1 MLLAI
6 GQKKL
11 RLALLSARKSGSG
24 PRAQHRPGTKPTAQ
38 YLGAVASSSE
48 RPRVV
53 HHVET
58 KPSVP
63 PNTLPHNDA
72 AIPAWEAGGCLPGP
86 LQHATHPPCPATF
99 HLDSNS
105 VQSESAS
112 EPWTHRPYCPDP
124 EPDSKHK
131 TTAYCVF
138 TNATFRRG
146 RGLSVIA
153 PALGP
158 DTGTAATDSGLAR
171 AVGQALVAIAASS
184 ATTGASD
191 YSDEND
197 QPPVPYAVQP
207 IPGKGLGLVATRR
220 IRRGSVLMVDG
231 AAVLADAAF
240 PGRVRRATG
249 QELLA
254 AAIDRLS
261 SPEDVL
267 GLARSRDYTGGA
279 SADAVGE
286 EVDARVAEDVVKT
299 NSFSVEVGGVAV
311 MALFPRI
318 ARINHACNPSALT
331 NFNESTLANT
341 VTAFRDIDV
350 GEEITISY
358 SDFGLTSTER
368 RRILLQKWGFQC
380 SCALCS
386 ADADTLAASDA
397 RRAEMRATGQ
407 RVLQRVEAGDFAGA
421 VALNGALV
429 AAVAEEKLVPH
440 LGDHFDVMARLCLAA
455 GDAEGAAKYARKAI
469 AEMKGFYQGAEAE
482 GLAVRELEALVA
494 RLERP

>member
-1 MLLAI
+1 MLPAVK
-6 GQKKL
+6 QKK
-11 RLALLSARKSGSG
+11 
-24 PRAQHRPGTKPTAQ
+24 H
-38 YLGAVASSSE
+38 LGAAAPSSDGL
-48 RPRVV
+48 RIV

-86 LQHATHPPCPATF
+86 LQHAAHPPCPATF
-99 HLDSNS
+99 HLESNGA
-105 VQSESAS
+105 QSESAS

-124 EPDSKHK
+124 EPDAEHK

-138 TNATFRRG
+138 TDATFRRG

-153 PALGP
+153 PAPGP

-171 AVGQALVAIAASS
+171 AVGQALAAATASS
-184 ATTGASD
+184 ARASASD
-191 YSDEND
+191 YSEENGD
-197 QPPVPYAVQP
+197 TPAPYAVQP

-231 AAVLADAAF
+231 AAVLAGAAF

-261 SPEDVL
+261 SPEEVL
-267 GLARSRDYTGGA
+267 GLARSRDYAGGA
-279 SADAVGE
+279 GADAVGRN
-286 EVDARVAEDVVKT
+286 VDVDVRVAEDVVKT

-358 SDFGLTSTER
+358 SDFGLASTER
-368 RRILLQKWGFQC
+368 KRILLQKWGFQC

-397 RRAEMRATGQ
+397 RRTEMRATGQ
-407 RVLQRVEAGDFAGA
+407 RVLQRVEAGDFAAA

-469 AEMKGFYQGAEAE
+469 AELKGFYQGAEAE
-482 GLAVRELEALVA
+482 GLAVRDLEALVT
-494 RLERP
+494 RLKRP